1 MRYNLRMTNT
11 KIQLIIVRDSQG
23 ELVTCFAPNH
33 IGSTT
38 QQLLD
43 KANEMAK
50 NLGGVVQTKYAK

>member
-1 MRYNLRMTNT
+1 MTNT

-33 IGSTT
+33 IGSTA

-43 KANEMAK
+43 KAHEMAK